1 MEFNTP
7 RNTMLFVVSIGT
19 LAGFLFGFHMGVISG
34 ALIFINQIF
43 KPDLIVQEIL
53 VSSLLLGALIGCPLS
68 GCLADYFGRRRMLI
82 GTAIIFLLGTSIL
95 VVAPNVTSLIIGR
108 LITGIAVGISS
119 YITPLFIAEMAPSE
133 KRGGLVL
140 LNAIAITGGETLSF
154 LIDYLLAPINAWRIM
169 FAAGLIPAIL
179 LFVGMLLLP
188 ETPRWLV
195 LKGSINKARLTLAKI
210 REPHVIDF
218 ELEQIK
224 KNIVLKSSNW
234 KELLSKKN
242 RSILFIGIG
251 LGIFQ
256 QFFGINTVMY
266 YGPIIFKA
274 TGFHN
279 TESQILV
286 TLSMGIVNT
295 IVSAIAV
302 VIVDRVGRRIL
313 LLSGCVLAAISLGIV
328 GLIFNCNTTSS
339 IWGWLT
345 VVSMLTYVVGYC
357 ISVGSLFWLIIA
369 EIFPLNVRGLGMSI
383 AATIQWS
390 ANFLVSITFLNL
402 IAAIG
407 FANTFWFYGIMCLL
421 CFLFVFYLIPE
432 TKGILLEKIECELVR
447 NRDLKSVI

>member
-1 MEFNTP
+1 MEFNTQ
-7 RNTMLFVVSIGT
+7 RNTLLFVVSIGT

-43 KPDLIVQEIL
+43 KPDLLSQEIL
-53 VSSLLLGALIGCPLS
+53 VSSLLLGALIGCLLS
-68 GCLADYFGRRRMLI
+68 GCLADYFGRRRLLS
-82 GTAIIFLLGTSIL
+82 GTAIIFILGTSIL

-108 LITGIAVGISS
+108 LIIGIAVGISS

-179 LFVGMLLLP
+179 LFVGMLFLP

-195 LKGSINKARLTLAKI
+195 LKGSISKARLVLAKI
-210 REPHVIDF
+210 REPHVVDF

-274 TGFHN
+274 TGFHD
-279 TESQILV
+279 TEAQILA
-286 TLSMGIVNT
+286 TMGMGIVNT
-295 IVSAIAV
+295 IVSGIAV
-302 VIVDRVGRRIL
+302 VIVDRIGRRIL
-313 LLSGCVLAAISLGIV
+313 LLSGCILAAVSLGVVGLTFHCTTSPSWEWLTIISL
-328 GLIFNCNTTSS
+328 
-339 IWGWLT
+339 
-345 VVSMLTYVVGYC
+345 LTYVIGYC

-369 EIFPLNVRGLGMSI
+369 EIFPLSVRGLGMSI
-383 AATIQWS
+383 SATIQWS
-390 ANFLVSITFLNL
+390 ANFLVSITFLSL
-402 IAAIG
+402 ISAIG
-407 FANTFWFYGIMCLL
+407 FANTFWLYGIMCLL
-421 CFLFVFYLIPE
+421 CFLFVYYFVPE
-432 TKGILLEKIECELVR
+432 TKGILLEKIKCEIVR
-447 NRDLKSVI
+447 SRALKSAG